1 LQRHEAGLSGSD
13 VKPPL
18 TTAAPGAGMLRPS
31 PAQSRIRSVVAAP
44 NYSYEK
50 RQRELAKKRK
60 QEDKRNKKANPRPDG
75 QPDAPE
81 PADGAPGGVQP
92 GAPEPTN

>member
-1 LQRHEAGLSGSD
+1 
-13 VKPPL
+13 
-18 TTAAPGAGMLRPS
+18 M
-31 PAQSRIRSVVAAP
+31 AAP

-75 QPDAPE
+75 EPEAPQPAQ
-81 PADGAPGGVQP
+81 GSTPGSGQP
-92 GAPEPTN
+92 GAPEPTT

>member
-1 LQRHEAGLSGSD
+1 MLCLS
-13 VKPPL
+13 
-18 TTAAPGAGMLRPS
+18 T
-31 PAQSRIRSVVAAP
+31 AQSRRRSVVAAP

-75 QPDAPE
+75 EPGAPD
-81 PADGAPGGVQP
+81 PAEGAAPGGPQP
-92 GAPEPTN
+92 GSPEPTN